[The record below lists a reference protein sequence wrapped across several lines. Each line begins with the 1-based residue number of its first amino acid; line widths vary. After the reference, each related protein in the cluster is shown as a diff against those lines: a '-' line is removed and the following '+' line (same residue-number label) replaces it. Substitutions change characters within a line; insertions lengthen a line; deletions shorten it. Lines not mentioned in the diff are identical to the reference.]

1 MEKTDRAWLYCGDF
15 GWSDIDSWESLYS
28 NMDNK
33 TADGNIVFTDKYLAD
48 GNDGSML
55 VCGDKKKLY
64 AIKGLKD
71 YLVVDTGDVLL
82 ICPKDDKNFKDFISG
97 L

>member
-1 MEKTDRAWLYCGDF
+1 M
-15 GWSDIDSWESLYS
+15 
-28 NMDNK
+28 
-33 TADGNIVFTDKYLAD
+33 FTDKYLAD
-48 GNDGSML
+48 GNDNHML

-82 ICPKDDKNFKDFISG
+82 ICPKDDTVQRLHLRPWNARATVGSPLRSLSRIPRHNARHAGKVIRS

>member
-1 MEKTDRAWLYCGDF
+1 
-15 GWSDIDSWESLYS
+15 
-28 NMDNK
+28 
-33 TADGNIVFTDKYLAD
+33 
-48 GNDGSML
+48 ML

-97 L
+97 LGMPDYEVFR